1 MANMKVLLTADRTLM
16 GNYHNDEFLGF
27 GTTAPP
33 NVIPEW
39 FSKVLFFPP
48 IRTCMKAVI
57 NCSEG
62 IWIA

>member
-1 MANMKVLLTADRTLM
+1 M